1 MERRLRE
8 READE
13 GKKEEKDV
21 LAVVTVVSTARS
33 PASAPRPVPGL
44 F

>member
-8 READE
+8 KQMKA
-13 GKKEEKDV
+13 KKEEKDV
-21 LAVVTVVSTARS
+21 LEVVTVVSTARS
-33 PASAPRPVPGL
+33 PASAPRPIWGL